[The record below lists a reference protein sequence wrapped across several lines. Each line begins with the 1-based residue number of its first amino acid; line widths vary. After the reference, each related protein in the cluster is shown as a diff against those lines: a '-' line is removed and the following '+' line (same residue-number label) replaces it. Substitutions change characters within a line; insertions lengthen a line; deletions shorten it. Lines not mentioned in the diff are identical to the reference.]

1 MGVAMFH
8 LRSSA
13 KNNMQMADGI
23 PACVRVEIP
32 GGMYL
37 LVKYQSSYKGDFPA
51 SRIQKGLILAS
62 AEKDLSEE
70 GLGFGVPLLK
80 SGYETIFP
88 GDAHITSVRDGNI
101 TIVSAGYNMNLVERM
116 EVRKRRIKS
125 KNFYRVKECISGLH
139 REYPWL
145 RKIITG
151 TSGSLRRILG
161 IRTVFEETK
170 SIGTVH
176 VVYAID
182 AGRGTVRVS
191 MNTDGVYQDGCTGVI
206 IMNEQGATHF
216 DRYSDSNG
224 ISLAGGS
231 IGTWDETSA
240 DEASFIDPVNNVKF
254 TLKQVKGARM
264 LRGRE
269 SVKSRLAWSGLS
281 YVIPPRIVDFAYSI
295 HIGRAGR

>member
-1 MGVAMFH
+1 MGVAMF
-8 LRSSA
+8 
-13 KNNMQMADGI
+13 
-23 PACVRVEIP
+23 VEIA
-32 GGMYL
+32 GGIYL

-62 AEKDLSEE
+62 AGKDLSEE

-116 EVRKRRIKS
+116 EVRERRIKS
-125 KNFYRVKECISGLH
+125 KNFYRLKECISGLH

-151 TSGSLRRILG
+151 SSGSLRCILG
-161 IRTVFEETK
+161 IRTVFEQTK

-182 AGRGTVRVS
+182 AGRGTVHVS
-191 MNTDGVYQDGCTGVI
+191 MN
-206 IMNEQGATHF
+206 
-216 DRYSDSNG
+216 NG
-224 ISLAGGS
+224 TSLAGGS

-240 DEASFIDPVNNVKF
+240 DEASFIDPIDNIKF
-254 TLKQVKGARM
+254 TLKKVKGARM

-269 SVKSRLAWSGLS
+269 FVKNRLAWSGLS
-281 YVIPPRIVDFAYSI
+281 YVIPPHIVDFGYSI
-295 HIGRAGR
+295 RIGRTGI